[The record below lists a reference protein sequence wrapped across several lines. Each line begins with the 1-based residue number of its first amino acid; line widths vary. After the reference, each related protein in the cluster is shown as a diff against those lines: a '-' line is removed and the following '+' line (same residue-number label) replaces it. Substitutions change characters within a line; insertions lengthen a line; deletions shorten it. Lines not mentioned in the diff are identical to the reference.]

1 MELSYIAHHSHF
13 DRFVS
18 SRFSQNYLMAKCYYL
33 KEAEATV
40 IIVTTDTTVAE
51 TLAHIV
57 DDSATTLVATDIGSL
72 H

>member
-1 MELSYIAHHSHF
+1 MISRVQNLRQRGNLNLSII
-13 DRFVS
+13 
-18 SRFSQNYLMAKCYYL
+18 

-57 DDSATTLVATDIGSL
+57 EDSATTLVATDIGSL